1 MKKTVLA
8 SFLLVLSS
16 FIKADLAI
24 SQNDLCLNSETKGI
38 QKSLPASDE
47 AVVNQELVEA
57 FSGAIE
63 NGVNDRQQNL
73 QNSFD
78 DYLKRPDDA
87 LDLFVKNVIDT
98 NFIIKQ
104 VCLLSMKTLFFIA
117 SHDKAIVNELDSFT
131 NNQFSQIKFSV
142 LPLSLKILGYAF
154 LYHTGYNGLRFL
166 LERVMPVSYT
176 KTFNEKLLGVYNR
189 FPGITKHLGFF
200 VGLFDAFAT
209 HYL

>member
-1 MKKTVLA
+1 MR
-8 SFLLVLSS
+8 LLL
-16 FIKADLAI
+16 IKSWL
-24 SQNDLCLNSETKGI
+24 K
-38 QKSLPASDE
+38 P
-47 AVVNQELVEA
+47 

-63 NGVNDRQQNL
+63 NGANDIQYNL
-73 QNSFD
+73 HPTLND
-78 DYLKRPDDA
+78 DLKRSDDA
-87 LDLFVKNVIDT
+87 LDVFVKNVIHT

-104 VCLLSMKTLFFIA
+104 VGLLFMKTLFLIT
-117 SHDKAIVNELDSFT
+117 SHDKTIVNTLDSFT
-131 NNQFSQIKFSV
+131 DNQFSQIKFSA

-176 KTFNEKLLGVYNR
+176 KTFNEKLLGIYNR
-189 FPGITKHLGFF
+189 FPRMSKYLGCF